1 MPSYTTAHELRA
13 LLSSQKEFALLDVRD
28 AGSYNSAH
36 IPGASLLPRHR
47 IEYDLPALV
56 PFRGAPLIFCDDAG
70 RQASLAAVTAE
81 RMGYSRV
88 SVLEGGINRWTSLD
102 FPTEWGTNVLSKDF
116 GERVEV
122 EHRVPEIDS
131 IELKQRIDSG
141 EKLVIMDT
149 RTPEE
154 YRNFSIPG
162 GRSVP
167 NGELALHV
175 TDILNERG
183 PDTTVILNCAGRTRS
198 IIGARALQRMG
209 IPNVYGLKN
218 GTAGWALAG
227 LELETGADRLSLPP
241 VSAEGEA
248 RAAAYAERAAEEDGV
263 RFMDF
268 PELMSVM
275 ARAQRETVYLV
286 DVRREGEYRSG
297 HIPGFRWFPG
307 GQAVQRAD
315 DVAPVRNGLIVFAC
329 DGRVRS
335 TLVASWFR
343 QMGFPNVYAL
353 RSGVT
358 RWASQ
363 GWEME
368 EGMPDHLPFGLQD
381 AKAKTRAVLPQEVA
395 TMSSTKKIFVGT
407 SVEFAD
413 GHVSGSRWTPRGWLE
428 STIGDV
434 SPRKDEPVLVTCAN
448 GVDSILA
455 FATLTEMGYTDVSV
469 LEGGMKAWRSQGL
482 AVEKGLSG
490 VMTPPTDVVV
500 MGPHRSYADTIHYL
514 RWEEE
519 LGHKYTP
526 KP

>member
-1 MPSYTTAHELRA
+1 
-13 LLSSQKEFALLDVRD
+13 
-28 AGSYNSAH
+28 
-36 IPGASLLPRHR
+36 
-47 IEYDLPALV
+47 
-56 PFRGAPLIFCDDAG
+56 
-70 RQASLAAVTAE
+70 
-81 RMGYSRV
+81 
-88 SVLEGGINRWTSLD
+88 
-102 FPTEWGTNVLSKDF
+102 
-116 GERVEV
+116 
-122 EHRVPEIDS
+122 
-131 IELKQRIDSG
+131 
-141 EKLVIMDT
+141 
-149 RTPEE
+149 
-154 YRNFSIPG
+154 
-162 GRSVP
+162 
-167 NGELALHV
+167 
-175 TDILNERG
+175 
-183 PDTTVILNCAGRTRS
+183 
-198 IIGARALQRMG
+198 
-209 IPNVYGLKN
+209 
-218 GTAGWALAG
+218 
-227 LELETGADRLSLPP
+227 
-241 VSAEGEA
+241 
-248 RAAAYAERAAEEDGV
+248 
-263 RFMDF
+263 
-268 PELMSVM
+268 M

-286 DVRREGEYRSG
+286 DVRREEEYRNG

-353 RSGVT
+353 RSGVSW
-358 RWASQ
+358 WASQ

-381 AKAKTRAVLPQEVA
+381 ARAKTRAVLPQEVP

-413 GHVSGSRWTPRGWLE
+413 GHVSGARWTPRGWLE

-434 SPRKDEPVLVTCAN
+434 ALRKDMPILVTCAD
-448 GVDSILA
+448 GVESILA
-455 FATLTEMGYTDVSV
+455 GGTLADMGYTDVSV

-490 VMTPPTDVVV
+490 VMTPPVDVVV

-526 KP
+526 KA

>member
-1 MPSYTTAHELRA
+1 MPTFTTAQELRA

-47 IEYDLPALV
+47 IEYHLPSLV
-56 PFRGAPLIFCDDAG
+56 PFLGAPIIFCDDAG
-70 RQASLAAVTAE
+70 HQAPLAADTAR
-81 RMGYSRV
+81 RMGYTRV
-88 SVLEGGINRWTSLD
+88 SVLEGGVNLWTSLD
-102 FPTEWGTNVLSKDF
+102 FPTQWGTNVPSKDF
-116 GERVEV
+116 GERMEV
-122 EHRVPEIDS
+122 EYRVPEIDS
-131 IELKQRIDSG
+131 IELKRRIDSG

-175 TDILNERG
+175 TDILEEHG

-209 IPNVYGLKN
+209 VPNVYGLKN

-227 LELETGADRLSLPP
+227 LELETGADRLDLPQ
-241 VSAEGEA
+241 VSEEGEA
-248 RAAAYAERAAEEDGV
+248 RAASYAGQAAMEDGV
-263 RFMDF
+263 QFMD
-268 PELMSVM
+268 LDGLKQAM
-275 ARAQRETVYLV
+275 ALASRETVYLV
-286 DVRREGEYRSG
+286 DVRREEEYRAG

-315 DVAPVRNGLIVFAC
+315 DVAPVRNGLIIFTC

-353 RSGVT
+353 QNGVT
-358 RWASQ
+358 LWSAEGNNLEQ
-363 GWEME
+363 
-368 EGMPDHLPFGLQD
+368 GMPESQPFGVDD
-381 AKAKTRAVLPQEVA
+381 AKAKIRSVTPQEA
-395 TMSSTKKIFVGT
+395 AAMAQSRKIFVGM
-407 SVEFAD
+407 SPEFAA
-413 GHVSGSRWTPRGWLE
+413 GHVPGSRWTPRGWLE
-428 STIGDV
+428 FTIADV
-434 SPRKDEPVLVTCAN
+434 APDKDEPILVTCAD
-448 GVDSILA
+448 GVDSLLA
-455 FATLTEMGYTDVSV
+455 AATLGKMGYGSVSV
-469 LEGGMKAWRSQGL
+469 LEGGMKAWTGEGL
-482 AVEKGLSG
+482 QVETGLSG

-500 MGPHRSYADTIHYL
+500 MGPHRSYADTINYL
-514 RWEEE
+514 RWETD

-526 KP
+526 KA

>member
-1 MPSYTTAHELRA
+1 MTSYTTSHELRA

-28 AGSYNSAH
+28 SGSYNSSH

-47 IEYDLPALV
+47 IEYDLPAFV
-56 PFRGAPLIFCDDAG
+56 PFRGAPLVLCDDAG

-88 SVLEGGINRWTSLD
+88 SVLEDGINRWTSLD

-131 IELKQRIDSG
+131 IELKRRIDSG

-154 YRNFSIPG
+154 FRNFSIPG

-175 TDILNERG
+175 TDILNEHG
-183 PDTTVILNCAGRTRS
+183 PDSTVILNCAGRTRS

-209 IPNVYGLKN
+209 VPRVLGLKN
-218 GTAGWALAG
+218 GTAGWVLSG
-227 LELETGADRLSLPP
+227 LELETGADSLSLPP

-248 RAAAYAERAAEEDGV
+248 LAADYAERAAEEDGV

-268 PELMSVM
+268 PELKSVM
-275 ARAQRETVYLV
+275 ARTQQETVYLV
-286 DVRREGEYRSG
+286 DVRREEEYRGG

-307 GQAVQRAD
+307 GQAVQRSD
-315 DVAPVRNGLIVFAC
+315 DVAPVRNGLIIFAC

-358 RWASQ
+358 RWAAQ
-363 GWEME
+363 GRELE
-368 EGMPDHLPFGLQD
+368 EGMPSPLPFALQE
-381 AKAKTRAVLPQEVA
+381 ASAKTRTVLPQAVA
-395 TMSSTKKIFVGT
+395 DMSPTKKIFVGA

-413 GHVSGSRWTPRGWLE
+413 GHVPGARWTPRGWLE
-428 STIGDV
+428 STIDDV
-434 SPRKDEPVLVTCAN
+434 APCKDDPILVTCAN
-448 GVDSILA
+448 GIDSILA
-455 FATLTEMGYTDVSV
+455 GATLAGMDYSDITV
-469 LEGGMKAWRSQGL
+469 LEGGMNAWRSQGL
-482 AVEKGLSG
+482 EVENGLAG
-490 VMTPPTDVVV
+490 VMTPPNDVVV

-519 LGHKYTP
+519 LGHKYSP
-526 KP
+526 KA

>member
-1 MPSYTTAHELRA
+1 MPTFTTAHELRA
-13 LLSSQKEFALLDVRD
+13 LLASQKEFALLDVRD

-47 IEYDLPALV
+47 IEYDLPTLV
-56 PFRGAPLIFCDDAG
+56 PYPGAPLILCDDAG
-70 RQASLAAVTAE
+70 RQASLAAATAE
-81 RMGYSRV
+81 RMGYTRV
-88 SVLEGGINRWTSLD
+88 SVLEGGVNLWTSFD

-116 GERVEV
+116 GERMEV

-131 IELKQRIDSG
+131 IELKRRIDSG

-154 YRNFSIPG
+154 FQNFSIPG

-175 TDILNERG
+175 TDILNEQG

-209 IPNVYGLKN
+209 VPKVFGLKN
-218 GTAGWALAG
+218 GTAGWVLAG
-227 LELETGADRLSLPP
+227 LELETGADRLDLPQ
-241 VSAEGEA
+241 VSEEGEA
-248 RAAAYAERAAEEDGV
+248 RAATYAGQAAMEDSV
-263 RFMDF
+263 RFMDVDD
-268 PELMSVM
+268 LKQAMS
-275 ARAQRETVYLV
+275 RAFHETVYLV
-286 DVRREGEYRSG
+286 DVRREEEYRAG

-315 DVAPVRNGLIVFAC
+315 DVAPVRNALIVFTC

-343 QMGFPNVYAL
+343 QLGFPNVFAL
-353 RSGVT
+353 QNGLT
-358 RWASQ
+358 RWVAQ
-363 GWEME
+363 GHELE
-368 EGMPDHLPFGLQD
+368 QGMTESHPFGLE
-381 AKAKTRAVLPQEVA
+381 AARARVQTVSPQA
-395 TMSSTKKIFVGT
+395 AASTDFAAAIFVGM
-407 SVEFAD
+407 SPEFAD
-413 GHVSGSRWTPRGWLE
+413 GHLPGSRWAPRGWLE
-428 STIGDV
+428 FAIANVAPD
-434 SPRKDEPVLVTCAN
+434 KDASVLVTCAN
-448 GVDSILA
+448 GVDSALA
-455 FATLTEMGYTDVSV
+455 AATLAELGYTDVSV
-469 LEGGMKAWRSQGL
+469 LEGGTKAWRSEGL
-482 AVEKGLSG
+482 DVETGLSG

-514 RWEEE
+514 RWETE

-526 KP
+526 KS